1 MLRGGVGGTARSDTG
16 RPFECLRGVVP
27 VDAGRFETG
36 LTYEQFKSAMTRNRD
51 ALEEIEAGVTLDAR
65 DVGYFATLRPLR
77 IVAVVED
84 WCGDVVAN
92 LPVVA
97 RLAQAVGPA
106 LELRC
111 FIKDENRD
119 LIDLYLNRGRFESI
133 PVFAF
138 FDEDWRE
145 VGVFI
150 ERPVAVTERREDDL
164 REIYAEHPEFGSP
177 DESPSLLPDDTRALL
192 RSVSDGRRRS
202 WRPWAERQLVIALR
216 DCAARA
222 PQVGERMPP
231 PTIAPAPTPRGPA

>member
-1 MLRGGVGGTARSDTG
+1 M
-16 RPFECLRGVVP
+16 
-27 VDAGRFETG
+27 
-36 LTYEQFKSAMTRNRD
+36 
-51 ALEEIEAGVTLDAR
+51 
-65 DVGYFATLRPLR
+65 
-77 IVAVVED
+77 AVVED

-97 RLAQAVGPA
+97 RLAQEVGPA

-164 REIYAEHPEFGSP
+164 REIYA
-177 DESPSLLPDDTRALL
+177 RASRVRL
-192 RSVSDGRRRS
+192 
-202 WRPWAERQLVIALR
+202 
-216 DCAARA
+216 AR
-222 PQVGERMPP
+222 
-231 PTIAPAPTPRGPA
+231 

>member
-1 MLRGGVGGTARSDTG
+1 M
-16 RPFECLRGVVP
+16 
-27 VDAGRFETG
+27 
-36 LTYEQFKSAMTRNRD
+36 TYEQFKSGMTRNRE
-51 ALEEIEAGVTLDAR
+51 ALEEIEAGVTVDAR
-65 DVGYFATLRPLR
+65 DVSYFASLRPLR

-97 RLAQAVGPA
+97 RLAQEVGPA

-138 FDEDWRE
+138 FDEEWRE

-177 DESPSLLPDDTRALL
+177 DESPSLLPDESRELLKSILGRASQELEA
-192 RSVSDGRRRS
+192 VGG
-202 WRPWAERQLVIALR
+202 A
-216 DCAARA
+216 AARDRA
-222 PQVGERMPP
+222 P
-231 PTIAPAPTPRGPA
+231 

>member
-1 MLRGGVGGTARSDTG
+1 
-16 RPFECLRGVVP
+16 

-36 LTYEQFKSAMTRNRD
+36 LTYEQFKSGMTRNRE

-65 DVGYFATLRPLR
+65 DVAYFASLRPLR

-97 RLAQAVGPA
+97 RLTEEVGPA

-164 REIYAEHPEFGSP
+164 REIYAEQPEFGSP
-177 DESPSLLPDDTRALL
+177 DESPSLLPDETRALL
-192 RSVSDGRRRS
+192 KSISDERRRTS
-202 WRPWAERQLVIALR
+202 RSWAERQLVIALR
-216 DCAARA
+216 DCTARA
-222 PQVGERMPP
+222 PQVGDRMPP
-231 PTIAPAPTPRGPA
+231 PTIAPAPTPPGPA